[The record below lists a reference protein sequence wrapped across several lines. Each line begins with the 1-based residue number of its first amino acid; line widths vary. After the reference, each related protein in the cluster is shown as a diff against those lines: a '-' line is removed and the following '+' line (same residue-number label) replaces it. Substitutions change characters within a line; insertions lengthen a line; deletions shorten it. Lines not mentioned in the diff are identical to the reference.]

1 MAMSNAVLE
10 AALKAAI
17 ARLVTALANKD
28 ALNSLKLEGKTLAE
42 ITTLILAG
50 KAATAGE
57 ADNALLLGG
66 KDLATI
72 QTEYA
77 AAIAAA
83 VAAAK
88 TELEGDIAA
97 IDKESIGLGNV
108 ENYGVATEAEALAG
122 AADKYVT
129 AFLAEKIAQA
139 KIDALV
145 GAAPETLDTINEI
158 AAALQNDPDI
168 INNLMTQIGTKETP
182 AGAQAK
188 ADAAQAAAATDAT
201 TKATQALNDAKA
213 YADSTKLG
221 KTDQAADSAMLE
233 GKTLEQILEMSGVTP
248 DDFSIAPLNVFLGVD
263 YVAMGASEVGEWSG
277 PAAIGA
283 MSGTTL
289 LTDTGVDKA
298 FLSVSVVEAAVEGV
312 ASKVVTRRVEVADKA
327 GVGHTFVEIFS
338 VSIADVT
345 VKGTGFNELV
355 TGNVVA
361 AAIADAITPV
371 QEQLDEVAADVD
383 ALAQAII
390 DALDIE
396 SDKLE
401 GGEPA

>member
-83 VAAAK
+83 VEAAK

-97 IDKESIGLGNV
+97 IDKASIGLGNV

-129 AFLAEKIAQA
+129 AFLADKIAQA
-139 KIDALV
+139 KIDELV
-145 GAAPETLDTINEI
+145 GAAPETLNTINEI

-168 INNLMTQIGTKETP
+168 INTLMTQIGTKETP
-182 AGAQAK
+182 EGAQAK

-263 YVAMGASEVGEWSG
+263 YVAMGAAEVGEWSG

-298 FLSVSVVEAAVEGV
+298 FLSVSVVEASVEGV
-312 ASKVVTRRVEVADKA
+312 PSKVVTRRVEVADKA

-355 TGNVVA
+355 TGNVVD
-361 AAIADAITPV
+361 AAILAAITPV

>member
-1 MAMSNAVLE
+1 
-10 AALKAAI
+10 
-17 ARLVTALANKD
+17 
-28 ALNSLKLEGKTLAE
+28 
-42 ITTLILAG
+42 
-50 KAATAGE
+50 
-57 ADNALLLGG
+57 
-66 KDLATI
+66 
-72 QTEYA
+72 
-77 AAIAAA
+77 
-83 VAAAK
+83 
-88 TELEGDIAA
+88 
-97 IDKESIGLGNV
+97 
-108 ENYGVATEAEALAG
+108 
-122 AADKYVT
+122 
-129 AFLAEKIAQA
+129 
-139 KIDALV
+139 
-145 GAAPETLDTINEI
+145 
-158 AAALQNDPDI
+158 
-168 INNLMTQIGTKETP
+168 
-182 AGAQAK
+182 
-188 ADAAQAAAATDAT
+188 
-201 TKATQALNDAKA
+201 
-213 YADSTKLG
+213 
-221 KTDQAADSAMLE
+221 
-233 GKTLEQILEMSGVTP
+233 MSGVTP